1 MSAEGALP
9 SAAAPRRLASIA
21 AAALV
26 ACGLGTACGRGLEG
40 HVLLARI
47 APDRKHVAAARL
59 TRCDPGWCE
68 TMWLGETLESAQRVS
83 PGPPQNERCSEI
95 VWTRDG
101 SRVAFLVNGA
111 QLRIYDAATGKPA
124 GLIDLVPRDS
134 DPTTRIARGL
144 TFSDNGAALT
154 FDDCPRDRSGC
165 RPGMVGL
172 R

>member
-1 MSAEGALP
+1 MSAERALP
-9 SAAAPRRLASIA
+9 STAAPRSRP
-21 AAALV
+21 ALV
-26 ACGLGTACGRGLEG
+26 AAAVLACGLQTACEKGLEG
-40 HVLLARI
+40 HVLFARI
-47 APDRKHVAAARL
+47 APDRTHEASARL
-59 TRCDPGWCE
+59 TRCDQRWCE
-68 TMWLGETLESAQRVS
+68 TLWLGPANGAARIVS
-83 PGPPQNERCSEI
+83 PQPNLNERCSEI

-101 SRVAFLVNGA
+101 SRVGFLVNGS
-111 QLRIYDAATGKPA
+111 QLRIYEAATAKPA

-165 RPGMVGL
+165 RPGMVAV